1 MNNYDIIIIGA
12 GLSGLTL
19 ALELSK
25 KTAKSILIL
34 EKKRKFFFDKNWCF
48 WNQPYNPFTS
58 KYDNQW
64 ENIAIKIDGKEIVHN
79 DINIKYL
86 HIKSSTFYKKVSKEL
101 KQKKNRNKNESKY

>member
-34 EKKRKFFFDKNWCF
+34 EKKKNFFS
-48 WNQPYNPFTS
+48 T
-58 KYDNQW
+58 
-64 ENIAIKIDGKEIVHN
+64 KIGAFGINHIIHLPLNMIINGKI
-79 DINIKYL
+79 L
-86 HIKSSTFYKKVSKEL
+86 QL
-101 KQKKNRNKNESKY
+101 K

>member
-34 EKKRKFFFDKNWCF
+34 EKKRKLFFDKNSEILIA
-48 WNQPYNPFTS
+48 YNS
-58 KYDNQW
+58 GW
-64 ENIAIKIDGKEIVHN
+64 L
-79 DINIKYL
+79 L
-86 HIKSSTFYKKVSKEL
+86 H
-101 KQKKNRNKNESKY
+101 